1 MKTFMRVLFVAV
13 LIALSGLMS
22 VRAQQLSIIN
32 SESGRTEYLRW
43 FVGGYG
49 GVAANL
55 HSAQF
60 GALPGYASCCDEF
73 GSQLTFAPNVGL
85 IVEFPLITDL
95 RLQLRAGY
103 TALGG
108 TLRRSEVI
116 GNEPVLG
123 GGPIPTTER
132 RDITVDHTL
141 DAGLSMV
148 TLEPTV
154 DYQLV
159 DGLWLSAGGRAGYLI
174 ASDFSQAETLVSPDG
189 YTFTDGRAV
198 RNDVAA
204 DIPDVSS
211 VQLAA
216 TAGMRYEVPL
226 SARATLSPEA
236 RYYLPLTPISTAISS
251 ADWRVQSVYVGA
263 SVRVGIYTPN
273 DRQILRDTVVERDTI
288 LVYKTGLVADSLY
301 LSESSSAEQVAD
313 QGDVRMVTTTI
324 SESWVRARPKPF
336 SPTLAVDFRTSGSGG
351 DQPLTTIRIQ
361 ELDVVESYP
370 LLPQIFFDSASTEVV
385 STGQRMLTPAEA
397 QQFFMN
403 NLQRDQIQVYS
414 QLLNVIGSRMQQDAQ
429 AVLTILGTTD
439 NVGAEK
445 DNLAIAEARANSVR
459 AYLHDV
465 WGIAEQRLQ
474 VKRRLVPVNHANLE
488 SDEGRAENRRVE
500 LSSSSLTTF
509 EPVEFRERDVIVTPS
524 VASLVPAVSNGEGIV
539 RWSSEIEQGGR
550 ILASASGTGVP
561 STPLNWKSGDQETAP
576 RTDKPVVGLLTVENV
591 LGQSVTVAD
600 TVTIDFVSMQLMKSM
615 QEGGKRVERYSLI
628 VFDYNSAELN
638 PANRKVMDQVRS
650 RIEPTSKV
658 TILGFADRS
667 GNPESNRALAR
678 RRCVEAQKA
687 LGLSDDR
694 VTIVPVGSDR
704 LIYDNDTPI
713 GRSYSRTV
721 QIEVETPVRE

>member
-1 MKTFMRVLFVAV
+1 MMLLRTILVTAILV
-13 LIALSGLMS
+13 GLGFS
-22 VRAQQLSIIN
+22 SATAQQSSIIDT
-32 SESGRTEYLRW
+32 ESGRTEYLRW

-49 GVAANL
+49 GLGANL

-73 GSQLTFAPNVGL
+73 GSQLMLAPNAGL
-85 IVEFPLITDL
+85 IIEFPLATDL

-108 TLRRSEVI
+108 KLQRSEVI
-116 GNEPVLG
+116 GNEPVLSD
-123 GGPIPTTER
+123 GPIPTTER
-132 RDITVDHTL
+132 RDVTVDHTL
-141 DAGLSMV
+141 EAGLSMV

-154 DYQLV
+154 DYQLAS
-159 DGLWLSAGGRAGYLI
+159 GLWVSGGVRAGYLLNT
-174 ASDFSQAETLVSPDG
+174 DFSQSEQLVSPEG
-189 YTFTDGRAV
+189 YTFTNGSAI
-198 RNDVAA
+198 RNENAA
-204 DIPDVSS
+204 GIPDPVS

-216 TAGMRYEVPL
+216 TAGVRYELPL

-236 RYYLPLTPISTAISS
+236 RYYLPLTAISS
-251 ADWRVQSVYVGA
+251 ADWRVQSIYVGA

-273 DRQILRDTVVERDTI
+273 ERRILRDTVIERDTI
-288 LVYKTGLVADSLY
+288 LVYKIGLVADSLY
-301 LSESSSAEQVAD
+301 LSESSSSEATTDE
-313 QGDVRMVTTTI
+313 GDVRTVTTTI
-324 SESWVRARPKPF
+324 TELWVRARPKPF
-336 SPTLAVDFRTSGSGG
+336 SPSLAVDFRTRLSGN

-370 LLPQIFFDSASTEVV
+370 LLPQIFFDSAATDIAT
-385 STGQRMLTPAEA
+385 TGQRVLTQGEA
-397 QQFFMN
+397 KKFIAN
-403 NLQRDQIQVYS
+403 DLQRDQLQVYS
-414 QLLNVIGSRMQQDAQ
+414 QLLNVIGSRMQRDPE

-445 DNLAIAEARANSVR
+445 DNLGIAEARAASVR
-459 AYLHDV
+459 TYLRDV
-465 WGIAEQRLQ
+465 WGIPEQRL
-474 VKRRLVPVNHANLE
+474 VVRKRLVPVNHANLE
-488 SDEGRAENRRVE
+488 SAEGRAENRRVE

-509 EPVEFRERDVIVTPS
+509 EPVEFRERDVIVTPAT
-524 VASLVPAVSNGEGIV
+524 ASLVPTVTNGEGITA
-539 RWSSEIEQGGR
+539 WSAEIEQGGR
-550 ILASASGTGVP
+550 ILASATGKGIP
-561 STPLNWKSGDQETAP
+561 TEPLAWKSGQQETAP

-600 TVTIDFVSMQLMKSM
+600 TATIDFVSMQLMKSM

-667 GNPESNRALAR
+667 GNPESNRNLAR